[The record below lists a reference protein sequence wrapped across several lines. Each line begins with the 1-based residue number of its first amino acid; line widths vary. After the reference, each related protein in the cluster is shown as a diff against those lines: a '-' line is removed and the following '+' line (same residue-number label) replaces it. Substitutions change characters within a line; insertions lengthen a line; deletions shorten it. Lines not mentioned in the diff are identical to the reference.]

1 MRDVIA
7 LIATFDSFRG
17 PISNRH
23 GRHIA
28 ELLVCSSLV
37 AIALALPAYADDVT
51 AFCRTKTVTISL
63 GYSPGGA
70 YDAVARI
77 LAW

>member
-1 MRDVIA
+1 MRHAIA
-7 LIATFDSFRG
+7 LIATLGSFQG

-37 AIALALPAYADDVT
+37 AVALALPAYADDVA
-51 AFCRTKTVTISL
+51 AFYRSKTVTIPV

-70 YDAVARI
+70 YDAVASI
-77 LAW
+77 LAR